1 MINDESTMKKP
12 KTKHRMEN
20 KKRQLDTMESPRY
33 NGNYIETITKDAS
46 QPIRFNYWNRGTGF
60 DLRITLRSTRP
71 HPRVHLKQQQQL
83 TLSQSRSY
91 PQSSNKPSTTE
102 AHWEKILKMYNDITN
117 RIEMIVLKCFRDIS
131 RKSYDPYFFLAT
143 KPYI

>member
-1 MINDESTMKKP
+1 MINDESIMKKP

-60 DLRITLRSTRP
+60 DLRITLRSNRP

-83 TLSQSRSY
+83 TSAQSRSY

-102 AHWEKILKMYNDITN
+102 AHLEKIIKMYYEI
-117 RIEMIVLKCFRDIS
+117 
-131 RKSYDPYFFLAT
+131 RKIGL
-143 KPYI
+143 